1 MLVWVWCD
9 YWRRSQTWF
18 QSPSLNYVASRRGYR
33 ILDKKGH
40 GETIVD
46 ENLQN
51 AANTQHNSANRTDY
65 EPQEYSAPDGMHRC

>member
-1 MLVWVWCD
+1 MLVCMWCE

-18 QSPSLNYVASRRGYR
+18 QSPTLKYVASRRGYR

-40 GETIVD
+40 SEPIVD

-51 AANTQHNSANRTDY
+51 AANTQDNYTNRTDY
-65 EPQEYSAPDGMHRC
+65 EPQEYSVSDGMHSC